1 MSDAVWVALRSHD
14 DQPLVAETLA
24 ALARQT
30 VPHRLIA
37 FDNASTDGTRE
48 AVAAA
53 AERVVDVPAG
63 AYVPGRVLNDAMRLT
78 DGAVVAF
85 VNADCT
91 PAHDDWLQRL
101 LAGLDD
107 PQVGAVFGRQ
117 VPRPGAHPL
126 HARDTELAYGDGVR
140 QASWRHCFSMAASAI
155 RRADWEAVPFDEGLR
170 YSEDIDWT
178 WRLRQRGRGVRYVPD
193 AVAVH
198 SHDYTLRQLARRH
211 YGEGCAEA
219 SIFEWSAWQA
229 SLVRYSVLPWGRQVL
244 GDVRW
249 ALGQGLWGLAAE
261 VPVIR
266 AVQAAGRRAG
276 FVAGRDALRTRGTR

>member
-1 MSDAVWVALRSHD
+1 MTGSPVWVALRSHD
-14 DQPLVAETLA
+14 DQPLADQTLA

-30 VPHRLIA
+30 VPHRLLA
-37 FDNASTDGTRE
+37 LDNASTDGTRE
-48 AVAAA
+48 AVAARA
-53 AERVVDVPAG
+53 TRLVDVPAG

-78 DGAVVAF
+78 DGPVVVF
-85 VNADCT
+85 LNADCT
-91 PAHDDWLQRL
+91 PRHDDWLARL

-107 PQVGAVFGRQ
+107 PAVGAVFGRQ

-126 HARDTELAYGDGVR
+126 HARDTEAAYGDGR
-140 QASWRHCFSMAASAI
+140 LQASWRHCFSMAASAL
-155 RRADWEAVPFDEGLR
+155 RRADWEAAPFDEGLQ

-211 YGEGCAEA
+211 FGEGKAEA
-219 SIFEWSAWQA
+219 AIFEWSAWQA

-249 ALGQGLWGLAAE
+249 ALATAHWRAALE
-261 VPVIR
+261 APIVR

-276 FVAGRDALRTRGTR
+276 FRAGLAARRGAP